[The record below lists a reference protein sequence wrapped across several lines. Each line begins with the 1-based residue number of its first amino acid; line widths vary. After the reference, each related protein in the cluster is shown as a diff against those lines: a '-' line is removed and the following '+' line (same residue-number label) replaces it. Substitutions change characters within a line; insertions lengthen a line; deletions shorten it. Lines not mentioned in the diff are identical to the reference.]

1 VPHHL
6 LLVEQTVLS
15 LEDHLGGPR
24 ASEQEFRCERVAWD
38 SSVPARVRTCT
49 ADMILL
55 AALPESAPALHL
67 FEWVQ
72 AHPVT
77 KPIFA
82 ILPDEGAE
90 TLLAAAS
97 DVAADFIL
105 WPAGRSEL
113 RLRLLRIL
121 GKPEPDLAGLH
132 SLLSREMG
140 LANLLGNDPA
150 FLRMVAAIPLAARSD
165 SPVLITGETGTG
177 KELCARAIHHLG
189 RRKGLPFIAADCGA
203 FPDHLFE
210 NELFGHARGAFT
222 DAHGDQKG
230 LVALAEGGTLFL
242 DEVDALSPSA
252 QAKLLRFLQ
261 ERTYKPLGAER
272 FSRADIRILA
282 ATNRDLETCVREKRF
297 REDLFF
303 RLNVLRLQVLPL
315 RERRGDIELL
325 ARSFLDSTCRESA
338 LPAKI
343 FSPSALRKLVHYGW
357 PGNVRELINMVQRA
371 VVFSPGVQIL
381 ASHIPLP
388 EPPPDAAPETF
399 RHAKAR
405 AVENFE
411 RVFVD
416 ALMRKHL
423 GNVTRA
429 AHEAQKDRRAFGRLV
444 KKHKLSHRVP

>member
-1 VPHHL
+1 
-6 LLVEQTVLS
+6 
-15 LEDHLGGPR
+15 
-24 ASEQEFRCERVAWD
+24 
-38 SSVPARVRTCT
+38 
-49 ADMILL
+49 MILL
-55 AALPESAPALHL
+55 AALSESAPALQL

-77 KPIFA
+77 KPIVA
-82 ILPDEGAE
+82 IIPDEGAE
-90 TLLAAAS
+90 SLLAAAS
-97 DVAADFIL
+97 DVASDFIL

-121 GKPEPDLAGLH
+121 GNPDLAGVH
-132 SLLSREMG
+132 SRLSRELG
-140 LANLLGNDPA
+140 LANLLGKDPA
-150 FLRMVAAIPLAARSD
+150 FLRMVETIPLAARSD
-165 SPVLITGETGTG
+165 NHVLITGETGTG
-177 KELCARAIHHLG
+177 KELCARAIHHMS
-189 RRKGLPFIAADCGA
+189 RRKGLPFIAVDCGA

-222 DAHGDQKG
+222 DAQGDQKG
-230 LVALAEGGTLFL
+230 LVTLAEGGTLFL

-272 FSRADIRILA
+272 FLRADVRILA
-282 ATNRDLETCVREKRF
+282 ATNRDLETFVRQKGF

-303 RLNVLRLQVLPL
+303 RLNVLRLQVPPL

-325 ARSFLDSTCRESA
+325 ARSFLDAACREA
-338 LPAKI
+338 GLPAKH
-343 FSPSALRKLVHYGW
+343 FGPCALRKLAHYDW
-357 PGNVRELINMVQRA
+357 PGNVRELVNIVQRT
-371 VVFSPGVQIL
+371 VLFSPGAQIL

-388 EPPPDAAPETF
+388 EPPAEGPPETF
-399 RHAKAR
+399 RRAKAR
-405 AVENFE
+405 VVENFE

-416 ALMRKHL
+416 SLLRKHQ

-444 KKHKLSHRVP
+444 KKHGLEHRGP